1 MAYTDGEIRT
11 FIRNVVREAK
21 RTSNIDTGFLRRSIK
36 GDIIGR
42 NKSVEFRQIFY
53 GAYNNNSDLIQIAER
68 IMPRDIVWKVIFLN
82 EEGEETAIRGR
93 TRTGRSITRTQI
105 TSESVNSSKIKQ
117 LITSLGNGKAKDSG
131 TEGNRSED
139 NSDAE

>member
-105 TSESVNSSKIKQ
+105 TSESVSSPKIKQ
-117 LITSLGNGKAKDSG
+117 LITSLGNGKAKDNG

>member
-1 MAYTDGEIRT
+1 MAYTDGELRT

-53 GAYNNNSDLIQIAER
+53 GAYNDNSKLIEIAER
-68 IMPRDIVWKVIFLN
+68 IMPSDVQWKVIFLD
-82 EEGEETAIRGR
+82 EEGGETEIRGKTKSGR
-93 TRTGRSITRTQI
+93 TIVRRQI
-105 TSESVNSSKIKQ
+105 TSESIGTSKIKQ
-117 LITSLGNGKAKDSG
+117 LIRSIQIGKAKDNGGESDTG
-131 TEGNRSED
+131 ED
-139 NSDAE
+139 NSDS